1 MAVLKCKMCGGV
13 LSIAPGIT
21 ISECEYCGSMQTLP
35 RVSDDRLASFY
46 ERANDLRM
54 SHEFDKAVEIYEK
67 IIEENPTD
75 ADAYWS
81 MLLCEYGIEYV
92 EEAKSG
98 VRKPTINRAQMVSM
112 FENVNYRSAIKY
124 ADVAQRQIYEEEAR
138 QIDRILQRYQ
148 EISRKEQAYDVFICY
163 KETDENGKRTD
174 DSVYATE
181 IYHKLTTEGLRV
193 FFAPISLKEKLG
205 EDYEPYIFAAIHSAK
220 VMIVIG
226 TKPEYFNAVW
236 VKNEWSRFL
245 TLAKTE
251 TDRTLIP
258 VYRHMSPYDMPDA
271 FRYKQAQNMDDIGFL
286 LDLLLGVKKVVREN
300 AAPAAEPHSAQQ
312 NVAAQSANVETLLQ
326 RARMFL
332 EDGDWDD
339 ANVYCEKVLD
349 ISPTN
354 GNAYLYKLLAEA
366 QVSQE
371 SALATYEMP
380 LDQLRA
386 YKNAVRYADEA
397 TTNKLIGYN
406 QKIREYKDRLQ
417 RNADAKHRRDAIAA
431 SIADNNRMLAACA
444 QERESEYRNYL
455 NLAEEMK
462 KTKKRKRNMIVLSI
476 FVLFFA
482 IGLLATVTGE
492 ENVGPGAWVVQ
503 IVLSILLASARKKS
517 KIGAFLFAVLSVGVL
532 PGISAIRAFGEAAGL
547 SVAPLQQAQNDCASR
562 IQQLDIRIVDTKNEL
577 IALGEKKKA
586 MDAELAKAD
595 A

>member
-13 LSIAPGIT
+13 LSIASGET
-21 ISECEYCGSMQTLP
+21 IAECEYCGSMQTLP

-92 EEAKSG
+92 EETKSG

-124 ADVAQRQIYEEEAR
+124 ADVAQRQIYEEEAKR
-138 QIDRILQRYQ
+138 IDRILQRYQ
-148 EISRKEQAYDVFICY
+148 EISRKEPAYDVFICY

-181 IYHKLTTEGLRV
+181 IYHKLTAEGLRV

-226 TKPEYFNAVW
+226 TKAEYFNAVW

-245 TLAKTE
+245 ALAKTD

-258 VYRHMSPYDMPDA
+258 VYRHMNPYDMPDA

-300 AAPAAEPHSAQQ
+300 TAPVAESAVPRQEMP
-312 NVAAQSANVETLLQ
+312 AQSANVETLLQ

-349 ISPTN
+349 IVPTN
-354 GNAYLYKLLAEA
+354 GKAYLYKLLAEA
-366 QVSQE
+366 RVSQE
-371 SALATYEMP
+371 SALATYRTP

-406 QKIREYKDRLQ
+406 QKIRECINRAQ
-417 RNADAKHRRDAIAA
+417 RDADVKQRRDAVVA
-431 SIADNNRMLAACA
+431 SIADRNRMLVAYS
-444 QERESEYRNYL
+444 QEREDEYRNYL

-462 KTKKRKRNMIVLSI
+462 KTKKRKRKMIVLSI
-476 FVLFFA
+476 FVLLLA

-492 ENVGPGAWVVQ
+492 ENVGQEAWFVQ
-503 IVLSILLASARKKS
+503 IVLAILLASARKKS
-517 KIGAFLFAVLSVGVL
+517 KFGAFLLASISVGIL
-532 PGISAIRAFGEAAGL
+532 PGISAIRAFGEAGRL
-547 SVAPLQQAQNDCASR
+547 SVAPLQQTQNACAAK
-562 IQQLDIRIVDTKNEL
+562 IQQLDSQIVDAKNEL
-577 IALGEKKKA
+577 IALDGKKKA
-586 MDAELAKAD
+586 LEAEIAKAN